1 MLNRGRGT
9 RGWGRTR
16 TRGNDLGG
24 GLLTQV
30 NHTELKSLGRQ
41 TVDTIFTTVGLNF
54 FFFFFIDAVL
64 VSLSQIT
71 DRGRTRSNVMVS
83 VHCL

>member
-16 TRGNDLGG
+16 TRVNDLGG

-54 FFFFFIDAVL
+54 LYIDAFL
-64 VSLSQIT
+64 VSLSLLT
-71 DRGRTRSNVMVS
+71 DRGGTQSNVMVS